1 MECLALTV
9 EEVMHIRQVLVK
21 AELEKFQQYKEI
33 YISLKKGKVDTTSS
47 SFIVRAIVF
56 LSHFKYNK
64 FHVLSV
70 PHAVLPFLG
79 LLFLSDQKVLSLHLV
94 LHLPVLQKV
103 NSVNVTRT
111 R

>member
-56 LSHFKYNK
+56 LSHLNTTNSMCFLYLTPY
-64 FHVLSV
+64 F
-70 PHAVLPFLG
+70 PF
-79 LLFLSDQKVLSLHLV
+79 
-94 LHLPVLQKV
+94 
-103 NSVNVTRT
+103 
-111 R
+111 